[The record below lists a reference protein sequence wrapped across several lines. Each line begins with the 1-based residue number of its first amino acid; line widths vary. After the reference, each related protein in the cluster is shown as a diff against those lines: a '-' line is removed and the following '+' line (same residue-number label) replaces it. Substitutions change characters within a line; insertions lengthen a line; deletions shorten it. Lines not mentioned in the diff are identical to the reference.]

1 MEKAPRNFAALFQ
14 REMKNGSVRLAGAVG
29 GSLHYLVGGVV
40 DGGGSLQLILMAGGH
55 VVRFIDFDFSRA
67 GIAPGLDDS
76 AYRFSSKTKSAV

>member
-29 GSLHYLVGGVV
+29 GSLHYLVG